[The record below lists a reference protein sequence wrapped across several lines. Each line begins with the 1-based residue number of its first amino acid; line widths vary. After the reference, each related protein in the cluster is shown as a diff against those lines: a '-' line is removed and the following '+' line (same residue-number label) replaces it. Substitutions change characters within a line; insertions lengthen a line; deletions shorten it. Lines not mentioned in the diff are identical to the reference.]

1 MYLLLNGLKTKLM
14 LVYRG
19 PLKIINQKD
28 APLDSFCAMRLPLSS
43 SLPSVG
49 SSDDGILAKQL
60 LLAGTNAEFNR
71 ASCSGID
78 KSDTSSSPRTLSPHE
93 FKAINFNPEVSVRF
107 IRRYA
112 KISNSGV
119 SDAFGSFRSSDSPIA
134 PDATQS
140 LKDDYVDS
148 EDEEFDRFYRSMRPG
163 LGISNPGSTER
174 SRRFS
179 LDQLE
184 ENLSDR
190 TGGRAR
196 SVSCD
201 EYLFQ
206 SMKMGG

>member
-1 MYLLLNGLKTKLM
+1 
-14 LVYRG
+14 
-19 PLKIINQKD
+19 
-28 APLDSFCAMRLPLSS
+28 MRLPLSS

-78 KSDTSSSPRTLSPHE
+78 KWDTSSSPGTLSPRE
-93 FKAINFNPEVSVRF
+93 SKAIIFNPEVSVRF
-107 IRRYA
+107 IRRHP
-112 KISNSGV
+112 NVPTSGV

-148 EDEEFDRFYRSMRPG
+148 DDEEFDRFYRSMRPG
-163 LGISNPGSTER
+163 LDLSHGSAGER
-174 SRRFS
+174 TRRLS
-179 LDQLE
+179 LDQYE
-184 ENLSDR
+184 EIFSHQTER
-190 TGGRAR
+190 RER

-206 SMKMGG
+206 SMKLGG